1 MHKSKKSAGD
11 IIKEILSHVV
21 LIAIALIV
29 LIPIFYLISA
39 GFRTNQAIYGPLID
53 TNSWVDDT
61 IAVKSENKVNAKI
74 LLNRLYWIY
83 DGNMSDEEI
92 AKVESVWTK
101 SYKKNG
107 QSINDDEVKNIINKY
122 GAKVPSIPKKI
133 VRSGDS
139 QELTVLRE
147 ATKKLILAK
156 PTEISKNA
164 KGNYEGAY
172 GEFINAYN
180 AWANTINDGL
190 RSVVDEHLF
199 QNGNLDKP
207 RYKYEVRTSFYNF
220 KCFFTGASPNAATA
234 KYPYLRW
241 VWNSIIIALAVAVI
255 QLAVVA
261 LASYAISR
269 FRFKGK
275 KVSLMVILTV
285 QVFPGT
291 MSMVAL
297 YLLLQYLGV
306 LVPALGI
313 DRKLGL
319 ILIYLGGGIPF
330 NIWLVKGY
338 FDTIPKALEESAM
351 IDGATYWQ
359 AFTMIILPL
368 VRPILAVVTVL
379 SFVGQYNEFVLAS
392 VILTSQNNF
401 TLPVGLRFFVN
412 AQQDARFGVFA
423 ACSIMG
429 SLPIVVLWLAL
440 QNQIIS
446 GLTGG
451 SVKG

>member
-1 MHKSKKSAGD
+1 MHKTKKSTGD
-11 IIKEILSHVV
+11 IVKEILSHVI
-21 LIAIALIV
+21 LITIALVV

-53 TNSWVDDT
+53 TNSWVDDN
-61 IAVKSENKVNAKI
+61 IAVKSENKVKKEV
-74 LLNRLYWIY
+74 LLNRLFMVY
-83 DGNMSDEEI
+83 DGKSEEEI
-92 AKVESVWTK
+92 VAFE
-101 SYKKNG
+101 
-107 QSINDDEVKNIINKY
+107 QSSKIP
-122 GAKVPSIPKKI
+122 AIPKKI
-133 VRSGDS
+133 VRQGDS
-139 QELTVLRE
+139 QELQKLRE
-147 ATKKLILAK
+147 VTKEWILAK
-156 PTEISKNA
+156 PTEIVKDP
-164 KGNYEGAY
+164 KGNYEGVYGKFITAY
-172 GEFINAYN
+172 QN
-180 AWANTINDGL
+180 WLDTIDADKRDL
-190 RSVVDEHLF
+190 VDEQIF
-199 QNGNLDKP
+199 PNGNLDKP

-234 KYPYLRW
+234 KYPYLQW
-241 VWNSIIIALAVAVI
+241 VWNSIIIALSVAVI

-275 KVSLMVILTV
+275 KASLMVILTV

-313 DRKLGL
+313 DRKIGL

-392 VILTSQNNF
+392 VILTSQSNF

>member
-1 MHKSKKSAGD
+1 M
-11 IIKEILSHVV
+11 KEL
-21 LIAIALIV
+21 
-29 LIPIFYLISA
+29 
-39 GFRTNQAIYGPLID
+39 
-53 TNSWVDDT
+53 
-61 IAVKSENKVNAKI
+61 AK
-74 LLNRLYWIY
+74 
-83 DGNMSDEEI
+83 
-92 AKVESVWTK
+92 AESVWTG
-101 SYKKNG
+101 SYKKVDLKDRM
-107 QSINDDEVKNIINKY
+107 SSEEVKAITAKY
-122 GAKVPSIPKKI
+122 GNKIPPFPKKI
-133 VRSGDS
+133 TRDGDS
-139 QELTVLRE
+139 SELVALRL
-147 ATKKLILAK
+147 ATKKWILSK
-156 PTEISKNA
+156 SKDDTTTEYQEFKTAYDKWCETIDPERKEFVDNQLFEN
-164 KGNYEGAY
+164 GNY
-172 GEFINAYN
+172 NK
-180 AWANTINDGL
+180 L
-190 RSVVDEHLF
+190 
-199 QNGNLDKP
+199 
-207 RYKYEVRTSFYNF
+207 RYKYEIRTSFFNF
-220 KCFFTGASPNAATA
+220 KCFFTGESPNAEGAH
-234 KYPYLRW
+234 YPYLLW
-241 VWNSIIIALAVAVI
+241 VWNSIIISLSVAVI
-255 QLAVVA
+255 QLLVVA

-269 FRFKGK
+269 FRFTGK
-275 KVSLMVILTV
+275 KASLMVILTV

-291 MSMVAL
+291 MAMVAL
-297 YLLLQYLGV
+297 YLLLQYLGG

-313 DRKLGL
+313 DRKIGL

-359 AFTMIILPL
+359 AFTMIIMPL
-368 VRPILAVVTVL
+368 VRPILAVVTIL

-392 VILTSQNNF
+392 VVLTSHSNF

>member
-1 MHKSKKSAGD
+1 MRKSKKTAGD
-11 IIKEILSHVV
+11 IIKEILSHII
-21 LIAIALIV
+21 LICIALIV
-29 LIPIFYLISA
+29 LVPIFYLISA

-53 TNSWVDDT
+53 TNSWVDES
-61 IAVKSENKVNAKI
+61 IAVKSENKIKQDV
-74 LLNRLYWIY
+74 LLNRLMILI
-83 DGNMSDEEI
+83 DGVEAGKDADQLKADEEKSI
-92 AKVESVWTK
+92 ADKRKPNYEASKAEARVLKDKAKKWILSKSKDDTTDAYKDFKAAYDNWTATLSEDQK
-101 SYKKNG
+101 
-107 QSINDDEVKNIINKY
+107 EV
-122 GAKVPSIPKKI
+122 A
-133 VRSGDS
+133 DS
-139 QELTVLRE
+139 QLFEDGDYS
-147 ATKKLILAK
+147 KL
-156 PTEISKNA
+156 
-164 KGNYEGAY
+164 
-172 GEFINAYN
+172 
-180 AWANTINDGL
+180 
-190 RSVVDEHLF
+190 
-199 QNGNLDKP
+199 
-207 RYKYEVRTSFYNF
+207 RYKYEIRTSFYNF
-220 KCFFTGASPNAATA
+220 GCFFTGSIPNAPNA
-234 KYPYLRW
+234 KFPYLLW
-241 VWNSIIIALAVAVI
+241 VWNSIIISLSVAVI
-255 QLAVVA
+255 QLMVVA

-275 KVSLMVILTV
+275 KASLMVILTV

-291 MSMVAL
+291 MAMVAL
-297 YLLLQYLGV
+297 YLLLQYLGG

-313 DRKLGL
+313 DRKIGL

-359 AFTMIILPL
+359 AFTMIIMPL
-368 VRPILAVVTVL
+368 VRPILAVVTIL

-392 VILTSQNNF
+392 VILTSQSNF
-401 TLPVGLRFFVN
+401 TLPVGLRFFMN

-429 SLPIVVLWLAL
+429 SLPIVILWLAL